1 MILDLSTLT
10 PSQVYANLVQTIIP
24 RPIAWVLS
32 ENKEQ
37 NLNLAP
43 YSYFN
48 AVCSAP
54 PLLMISVGRKPD
66 GTPKDTKVNIEERGH
81 FVIHLVDETT
91 LDDMNTSS
99 LTLDYGDSEVSRL
112 GLKTVDFE
120 GFSLPRLEKANI
132 AFACTRYQILQLG
145 DSPQSVIFGLIH
157 QVYINDAVIGEDA
170 KGRMKVLADKVK
182 PIGRMGA
189 GEYVSFGTTIRK
201 PRPE

>member
-32 ENKEQ
+32 ENKKQ
-37 NLNLAP
+37 DLNLAP

-112 GLKTVDFE
+112 GLKTVNFE

-132 AFACTRYQILQLG
+132 AFACTRYQMLQLG

-157 QVYINDAVIGEDA
+157 QIYINDSVIGQDA
-170 KGRMKVLADKVK
+170 KGRMKVVADKVK